1 MTPEVMAGRPASYDH
16 GRMHTLARSWIDD
29 VLAGSPVARAL
40 GIEVVAAA
48 PEEVILRLPFRDD
61 LTTVPG
67 VLHGGVVATLVDVA
81 GAAASA
87 SGLTPGDAATGGATT
102 QLDVSY
108 AGAAGSDLT
117 ATATVLRRTRSATHS
132 QVVVRDLGG
141 EVVALAQ
148 VTSRIFH

>member
-1 MTPEVMAGRPASYDH
+1 
-16 GRMHTLARSWIDD
+16 MHPLARSWIDD

-40 GIEVVAAA
+40 GIEVLDAR
-48 PEEVILRLPFRDD
+48 PEEVRLGLAFRDD

-87 SGLTPGDAATGGATT
+87 SGLTTDDGATGGATT
-102 QLDVSY
+102 QLDISY
-108 AGAAGSDLT
+108 VAAATGDLT
-117 ATATVLRRTRSATHS
+117 ATASVLSRTRSTTHS
-132 QVVVRDLGG
+132 QVVVHDAGRQ
-141 EVVALAQ
+141 VVATAQ

>member
-1 MTPEVMAGRPASYDH
+1 
-16 GRMHTLARSWIDD
+16 MHPIARTWIDD
-29 VLAGSPVARAL
+29 VLAGSPVARTI
-40 GIEVVAAA
+40 GIEVVSARA
-48 PEEVILRLPFRDD
+48 EEVVLALPFRDD

-87 SGLTPGDAATGGATT
+87 SGLGDADGATGGATT

-108 AGAAGSDLT
+108 VSAASGDLR
-117 ATATVLRRTRSATHS
+117 ATASVLRRTRSTTHS
-132 QVVVRDLGG
+132 QVVVRDT
-141 EVVALAQ
+141 EERVVAMAQ